1 MIESIKN
8 FFINI
13 VGPYWSVFFCSMIPI
28 IELRG
33 AIPIG
38 AIFKMHPII
47 CYLIAVVGNMLP
59 VPFILLFIKKII
71 ELFKKSKISFLN
83 KFANFLERK
92 TEKHKDKVDKYGFW
106 GIALLVAI
114 PLPGTGAWTGSL
126 VAALVNM
133 KFWKALLAA
142 FVGVLIAGVIMLFI
156 SYGASLLISLL

>member
-38 AIFKMHPII
+38 AIFKMHPVI
-47 CYLIAVVGNMLP
+47 CYLISVVGNMIP
-59 VPFILLFIKKII
+59 VPFVLLFIKKLIQW
-71 ELFKKSKISFLN
+71 FKTCKIGFLN
-83 KFANFLERK
+83 KFGNFLERK
-92 TEKHKDKVDKYGFW
+92 SEKHKDKVTKYGFW

-126 VAALVNM
+126 VAALM
-133 KFWKALLAA
+133 DMPFWKALLAA
-142 FVGVLIAGVIMLFI
+142 FVGVLIAGVVVLFI
-156 SYGASLLISLL
+156 SYGASMLFSLL